1 MSQLSILW
9 ILPLLTLTMPLAGLA
24 REVALLPIN
33 LGQEYTGSLTPSPT
47 NPQGEV
53 CYKLSVK
60 PDTRMTL
67 NVKTSGVGIIKFA
80 VYDSTKSLKFF
91 HNAVSSKSKP
101 GEKTPTDSRFSF
113 PAVKD
118 AAQLCLTT
126 SNTLRGQQ
134 YDLTVTAKPSRKA
147 KSRLKLRTI
156 ASNPVKI
163 PKSKPP
169 VNTPTFT
176 PPAPTPQID
185 LAPAILAPVVSA
197 VPTEPIAAPISTVVL
212 APSGAPYCYVGTWQ
226 VTDLNGYWL
235 SSIQNFTQA
244 QISDP
249 QMLGYAKVTLTK
261 DGNATFEAIDLEQ
274 KYTLKSAATG
284 TKIDKIGMNLAGTSY
299 ARFQSNQ
306 DGSLVFNAQDYRRLT
321 TRLHLGEGLK
331 LSGDR
336 LFTLFG
342 DRNLSPA
349 NSSYKCVG
357 QDKLILKVPNGQ
369 KLIPISFKRIN

>member
-1 MSQLSILW
+1 MSQLPILW

-24 REVALLPIN
+24 RDVALLPIN
-33 LGQEYTGSLTPSPT
+33 MGQEYTGSLTPSPT
-47 NPQGEV
+47 NPHGEV

-60 PDTRMTL
+60 PDTRITL
-67 NVKTSGVGIIKFA
+67 NVRTSGVGIIKFA

-91 HNAVSSKSKP
+91 HNAVGSKSKA
-101 GEKTPTDSRFSF
+101 GENMSADSKFSF
-113 PAVKD
+113 PAVGD
-118 AAQLCLTT
+118 AQQLCLTT
-126 SNTLRGQQ
+126 SNTNRGQQ
-134 YDLTVTAKPSRKA
+134 YDVTVTAKPSRKA
-147 KSRLKLRTI
+147 KSRLKLRKI

-163 PKSKPP
+163 PPTKPP

-176 PPAPTPQID
+176 PPTPPRD
-185 LAPAILAPVVSA
+185 LLPVAPAI
-197 VPTEPIAAPISTVVL
+197 PTEPIAEPISTVVL
-212 APSGAPYCYVGTWQ
+212 ASSGAPYCYVGTWQ

-249 QMLGYAKVTLTK
+249 QMLGYGKVSLTR

-284 TKIDKIGMNLAGTSY
+284 TKIDKIAINLAGTSY

-306 DGSLVFNAQDYRRLT
+306 DGSLGFNAQDYRRMT
-321 TRLHLGEGLK
+321 ARLHLGESLK

-349 NSSYKCVG
+349 NSTYKCIG

-369 KLIPISFKRIN
+369 KLIPISFKRVS

>member
-1 MSQLSILW
+1 MSQLPTLW
-9 ILPLLTLTMPLAGLA
+9 ILPLLTLTMPLTGLA
-24 REVALLPIN
+24 RDIALLPIN
-33 LGQEYTGSLTPSPT
+33 MGQEYRGSLTPSPT

-60 PDTRMTL
+60 PDTRITL
-67 NVKTSGVGIIKFA
+67 NVKTSGVGIIKFS
-80 VYDSTKSLKFF
+80 VYDSNKSLKFF
-91 HNAVSSKSKP
+91 HNAVGSKSKAGGNIP
-101 GEKTPTDSRFSF
+101 ADSRFSF
-113 PAVKD
+113 PAVGD
-118 AAQLCLTT
+118 AARLCLTT
-126 SNTLRGQQ
+126 SNAVRGQQ
-134 YDLTVTAKPSRKA
+134 YNLTVTAKPNRTA
-147 KSRLKLRTI
+147 KSRLKLRKI
-156 ASNPVKI
+156 ASNPATISK
-163 PKSKPP
+163 PKSRPNPP
-169 VNTPTFT
+169 SVKQTTPI
-176 PPAPTPQID
+176 PQID
-185 LAPAILAPVVSA
+185 LAPTVLAPVVSA
-197 VPTEPIAAPISTVVL
+197 PPIEPIVKPISTVVL

-284 TKIDKIGMNLAGTSY
+284 TKIDKIAINLAGTSY

-306 DGSLVFNAQDYRRLT
+306 EGDLGFNAQDYRRMT
-321 TRLHLGEGLK
+321 AKLHLGEGLK

-342 DRNLSPA
+342 DRDLSPA
-349 NSSYKCVG
+349 NSTYKCIG

-369 KLIPISFKRIN
+369 KLIPISFKRVS

>member
-1 MSQLSILW
+1 MSQLPILW

-24 REVALLPIN
+24 RDVALLPMN
-33 LGQEYTGSLTPSPT
+33 LGQEYTGSLKPSPT
-47 NPQGEV
+47 NPHGEV

-60 PDTRMTL
+60 PDTRITL
-67 NVKTSGVGIIKFA
+67 NVKTSGLGIIKFA

-91 HNAVSSKSKP
+91 HNAVSGKSKP
-101 GEKTPTDSRFSF
+101 GEKIPADSRFSF
-113 PAVKD
+113 PAIRD
-118 AAQLCLTT
+118 AQQLCLTT
-126 SNTLRGQQ
+126 SNTNRGQQ

-147 KSRLKLRTI
+147 NSRLKLRKI

-176 PPAPTPQID
+176 PPAPPRD
-185 LAPAILAPVVSA
+185 LVPVASAI
-197 VPTEPIAAPISTVVL
+197 PTEPIAVPISTVML

-249 QMLGYAKVTLTK
+249 QMLGYGKVSLTR

-284 TKIDKIGMNLAGTSY
+284 TKIDKIAINLAGTSY

-306 DGSLVFNAQDYRRLT
+306 EGSLGFNAQDYRRMT
-321 TRLHLGEGLK
+321 ARLHLGESLK

-342 DRNLSPA
+342 DRNLQPA
-349 NSSYKCVG
+349 NSTYKYVG

-369 KLIPISFKRIN
+369 KLIPISFKRVS

>member
-1 MSQLSILW
+1 MSQLPILW

-24 REVALLPIN
+24 RDVALLPIK
-33 LGQEYTGSLTPSPT
+33 LGQEHTGSLTPSPT

-60 PDTRMTL
+60 PDTRITL
-67 NVKTSGVGIIKFA
+67 NIKTSEIGTIKLA
-80 VYDSTKSLKFF
+80 VFDRNKSLKFF
-91 HNAVSSKSKP
+91 HNTVSSKSKT
-101 GEKTPTDSRFSF
+101 GKNMSGDSQFSF
-113 PAVKD
+113 PTVSD
-118 AAQLCLTT
+118 PMQLCLTT
-126 SNTLRGQQ
+126 SNARRSQQ
-134 YDLTVTAKPSRKA
+134 YDLTVIAQPSRKA
-147 KSRLKLRTI
+147 KSRLKLRKI
-156 ASNPVKI
+156 ASNSVPL
-163 PKSKPP
+163 SKPNLA

-176 PPAPTPQID
+176 PSIPPKDLDPAA
-185 LAPAILAPVVSA
+185 LAPQ
-197 VPTEPIAAPISTVVL
+197 TEPIVAPISTVVL

-235 SSIQNFTQA
+235 PSIQSFTQA

-249 QMLGYAKVTLTK
+249 QMLGYGKVSLTK

-284 TKIDKIGMNLAGTSY
+284 TKIDKIGVNLAGTSY
-299 ARFQSNQ
+299 ARFQSDQ
-306 DGSLVFNAQDYRRLT
+306 DGNLVFNAQDYRRLT
-321 TRLHLGEGLK
+321 ARLHLGESLK
-331 LSGDR
+331 LSGDK

-349 NSSYKCVG
+349 NSTYKCVG

-369 KLIPISFKRIN
+369 KLIPISFKRVS

>member
-1 MSQLSILW
+1 MSQLPILW
-9 ILPLLTLTMPLAGLA
+9 ILPLLTLTIPLAGLA
-24 REVALLPIN
+24 RDVALVPIN
-33 LGQEYTGSLTPSPT
+33 LGQEYTGSLKPSPT
-47 NPQGEV
+47 NPYGEV

-60 PDTRMTL
+60 PDTRITL
-67 NVKTSGVGIIKFA
+67 NVKTSGLGIIKFA

-91 HNAVSSKSKP
+91 HNAVSSKSNA
-101 GEKTPTDSRFSF
+101 GEKIPADSRFSF
-113 PAVKD
+113 PAVSD

-126 SNTLRGQQ
+126 SNTNRGQQ

-147 KSRLKLRTI
+147 KTRLKLRTI
-156 ASNPVKI
+156 ATNPVKI
-163 PKSKPP
+163 PKFKPP

-176 PPAPTPQID
+176 PPTPQRD
-185 LAPAILAPVVSA
+185 LVPISPT

-235 SSIQNFTQA
+235 SSIQSFTQA

-249 QMLGYAKVTLTK
+249 QMLGYGKVSLTR

-274 KYTLKSAATG
+274 TYTLKSTATG
-284 TKIDKIGMNLAGTSY
+284 TKIDKIAINLAGTSY
-299 ARFQSNQ
+299 ARFQS
-306 DGSLVFNAQDYRRLT
+306 DREGSLGFNAQDYRRLNA
-321 TRLHLGEGLK
+321 RLHLGESLK

-342 DRNLSPA
+342 DRDSPPA
-349 NSSYKCVG
+349 NSTYKCVG

-369 KLIPISFKRIN
+369 KLIPISLKRVS

>member
-1 MSQLSILW
+1 MSQLPILW

-24 REVALLPIN
+24 RNIDLLPLN
-33 LGQEYTGSLTPSPT
+33 LGQEYTGSLTPLPT

-53 CYKLSVK
+53 CYKLLVK

-80 VYDSTKSLKFF
+80 VYDKNKSLRFF
-91 HNAVSSKSKP
+91 HNAVGRKSQS
-101 GEKTPTDSRFSF
+101 GEIALAGSTFSF
-113 PAVKD
+113 PATSD

-126 SNTLRGQQ
+126 SNARVGQQ
-134 YDLTVTAKPSRKA
+134 YDLIVTAKPSRKS
-147 KSRLKLRTI
+147 KSRLKLRKI
-156 ASNPVKI
+156 ATNPVTI
-163 PKSKPP
+163 PKPKLP

-176 PPAPTPQID
+176 PPIPQTDLVLVAPP
-185 LAPAILAPVVSA
+185 
-197 VPTEPIAAPISTVVL
+197 VPTAPIAAPISTVVM
-212 APSGAPYCYVGTWQ
+212 APSGQPYCYVGTWQ

-235 SSIQNFTQA
+235 PSIQNFTQA

-249 QMLGYAKVTLTK
+249 QMLGYAKVTLTR

-274 KYTLKSAATG
+274 KYTLKSTVTG
-284 TKIDKIGMNLAGTSY
+284 TKIDKIAVNLAGTSY

-306 DGSLVFNAQDYRRLT
+306 DGSLVFNAQDYRRLN

-342 DRNLSPA
+342 DKDLAPV

-357 QDKLILKVPNGQ
+357 QDRLILKVPLPNGP
-369 KLIPISFKRIN
+369 KLIPISFKRVV

>member
-24 REVALLPIN
+24 RDVALLPIN

-47 NPQGEV
+47 NPHGEV
-53 CYKLSVK
+53 CYKLAVK

-91 HNAVSSKSKP
+91 HNTVSNKSKA
-101 GEKTPTDSRFSF
+101 GENMSADSKFSF
-113 PAVKD
+113 PAVSD

-126 SNTLRGQQ
+126 SNTHRGQQ

-147 KSRLKLRTI
+147 KSRLKLRKI
-156 ASNPVKI
+156 ASNPVTL
-163 PKSKPP
+163 PKPKLP

-176 PPAPTPQID
+176 PLIPQRD
-185 LAPAILAPVVSA
+185 LAPVAPSA
-197 VPTEPIAAPISTVVL
+197 STEPIAAPISTVVL
-212 APSGAPYCYVGTWQ
+212 APSGQPYCYVGTWQ
-226 VTDLNGYWL
+226 VTNLNGYWL
-235 SSIQNFTQA
+235 PSIQNFTQA

-274 KYTLKSAATG
+274 KYTLKSTVTG
-284 TKIDKIGMNLAGTSY
+284 TKIDKIGVNLAGTSH

-306 DGSLVFNAQDYRRLT
+306 DGSLVFNAQDYRKLN

-342 DRNLSPA
+342 DRDLAPV

-369 KLIPISFKRIN
+369 KLIPISFKRVS

>member
-1 MSQLSILW
+1 MSQLPILW

-24 REVALLPIN
+24 RDVALLPIK

-91 HNAVSSKSKP
+91 HNAVGSKSKS
-101 GEKTPTDSRFSF
+101 GENMPASSRFSF
-113 PAVKD
+113 PAVGD

-126 SNTLRGQQ
+126 SNTNRGQQ
-134 YDLTVTAKPSRKA
+134 YDLIVTAKPSRKA
-147 KSRLKLRTI
+147 KSRLKLRKI
-156 ASNPVKI
+156 ATNPVKI
-163 PKSKPP
+163 PQTNSP
-169 VNTPTFT
+169 VITPTFT
-176 PPAPTPQID
+176 PPTPPRD
-185 LAPAILAPVVSA
+185 LVPIAPAI
-197 VPTEPIAAPISTVVL
+197 PTEPIPAPVSTVVL

-261 DGNATFEAIDLEQ
+261 DGNAIFEAIDLEQ

-284 TKIDKIGMNLAGTSY
+284 TKIDTIAVNLAGISY

-306 DGSLVFNAQDYRRLT
+306 DGSLIFNAQDYRRLT
-321 TRLHLGEGLK
+321 ARLHLGESLK

-342 DRNLSPA
+342 DKDLSPL
-349 NSSYKCVG
+349 NSTYKCIG
-357 QDKLILKVPNGQ
+357 QDKLVLKVPNGQ
-369 KLIPISFKRIN
+369 KLIPISFKRVN

>member
-1 MSQLSILW
+1 MSQLPILW

-24 REVALLPIN
+24 RDVALLPIN

-47 NPQGEV
+47 NPHGEV
-53 CYKLSVK
+53 CYKLAIK

-80 VYDSTKSLKFF
+80 VYDSTKSLRFF
-91 HNAVSSKSKP
+91 HNAVSNKSKA
-101 GEKTPTDSRFSF
+101 GENMPADSKFSF
-113 PAVKD
+113 PAVSD
-118 AAQLCLTT
+118 AQQLCLTT
-126 SNTLRGQQ
+126 SNTSRGQR

-147 KSRLKLRTI
+147 KSRLKLRKV
-156 ASNPVKI
+156 ASNPVTI
-163 PKSKPP
+163 PKSKLP
-169 VNTPTFT
+169 VSTPTFT
-176 PPAPTPQID
+176 PPILQKDLVPVAP
-185 LAPAILAPVVSA
+185 S
-197 VPTEPIAAPISTVVL
+197 VPIEPIDAPISTVVL
-212 APSGAPYCYVGTWQ
+212 APSGQPYCYVGTWQ

-235 SSIQNFTQA
+235 PSIQNFTQA

-274 KYTLKSAATG
+274 KYTLKSTVTG
-284 TKIDKIGMNLAGTSY
+284 TKIDKIGVNLAGTSY

-306 DGSLVFNAQDYRRLT
+306 DGSLVFNAQDYRRLN

-336 LFTLFG
+336 LFTFFG
-342 DRNLSPA
+342 DRDLAPV

-357 QDKLILKVPNGQ
+357 QDRLILKVPLPNGQ
-369 KLIPISFKRIN
+369 KLIPISFKRVN

>member
-1 MSQLSILW
+1 MSQLPILW

-24 REVALLPIN
+24 RDVALLPIN

-47 NPQGEV
+47 NPHGEV
-53 CYKLSVK
+53 CYKLAVK

-91 HNAVSSKSKP
+91 HNTVSTKSKA
-101 GEKTPTDSRFSF
+101 GENISASADSKFSF
-113 PAVKD
+113 PAISD

-126 SNTLRGQQ
+126 SNTHRGQQ
-134 YDLTVTAKPSRKA
+134 YDLTVTAKLSRKA
-147 KSRLKLRTI
+147 KSRLKLRTT
-156 ASNPVKI
+156 ASNPVTI
-163 PKSKPP
+163 PKPKPP

-176 PPAPTPQID
+176 PPVPPRD
-185 LAPAILAPVVSA
+185 LAPVAPS
-197 VPTEPIAAPISTVVL
+197 VPTEPIVAPVSTVVL
-212 APSGAPYCYVGTWQ
+212 APSGVPYCYVGTWQ

-235 SSIQNFTQA
+235 PSIQNFTQS

-306 DGSLVFNAQDYRRLT
+306 DGSLVFNSQDYRKLT
-321 TRLHLGEGLK
+321 ARLHLGEGLK

-342 DRNLSPA
+342 DRDLPSA

-357 QDKLILKVPNGQ
+357 QDQLILKVPLPNGQ
-369 KLIPISFKRIN
+369 KLIPISFKRVS

>member
-1 MSQLSILW
+1 MSQLPILW
-9 ILPLLTLTMPLAGLA
+9 ILPLLTLTVPLAGLA
-24 REVALLPIN
+24 RDVALLPIN
-33 LGQEYTGSLTPSPT
+33 LGQEYTGALTPSPT

-53 CYKLSVK
+53 CYKLAVK

-91 HNAVSSKSKP
+91 HNVVSNKSKA
-101 GEKTPTDSRFSF
+101 GGKMSADSKFGF
-113 PAVKD
+113 PAVSD

-126 SNTLRGQQ
+126 SNALRGQQ
-134 YDLTVTAKPSRKA
+134 YDLTVTAKPVRKA
-147 KSRLKLRTI
+147 KSRLKLRKI
-156 ASNPVKI
+156 ASNPVTI
-163 PKSKPP
+163 PKPKPS

-176 PPAPTPQID
+176 PPILQRDLVPVASAAPI
-185 LAPAILAPVVSA
+185 
-197 VPTEPIAAPISTVVL
+197 EPIAAPVSTVLL
-212 APSGAPYCYVGTWQ
+212 ASSGAPYCYVGTWQ

-235 SSIQNFTQA
+235 PSIQNFTQA

-284 TKIDKIGMNLAGTSY
+284 TKIDQIAMNLAGTSY

-306 DGSLVFNAQDYRRLT
+306 DGSLVFNAQDYRRLN

-342 DRNLSPA
+342 DKDLPPA
-349 NSSYKCVG
+349 NSAYKCVG
-357 QDKLILKVPNGQ
+357 QDKLILKVPLPNGQ
-369 KLIPISFKRIN
+369 KLIPISFKRVS

>member
-1 MSQLSILW
+1 MSQLPILW

-24 REVALLPIN
+24 RDVALLPMN

-47 NPQGEV
+47 NPNGEV

-60 PDTRMTL
+60 PDTRITL
-67 NVKTSGVGIIKFA
+67 NVKTSGLGIIKFA
-80 VYDSTKSLKFF
+80 IYDSTKSLKFF
-91 HNAVSSKSKP
+91 HNAVGSKSKP
-101 GEKTPTDSRFSF
+101 GENTSADSRFSF
-113 PAVKD
+113 PAIRD
-118 AAQLCLTT
+118 AQQLCLTT
-126 SNTLRGQQ
+126 SNTNRGQQ

-185 LAPAILAPVVSA
+185 LAPAVLAPVVSA

-244 QISDP
+244 QIGDP
-249 QMLGYAKVTLTK
+249 QMLGYGKVSLTR

-284 TKIDKIGMNLAGTSY
+284 TKIDKIGVNLAGTSY

-306 DGSLVFNAQDYRRLT
+306 DGSLVFNAQDYRRMT
-321 TRLHLGEGLK
+321 ARLHLGESLK

-342 DRNLSPA
+342 DKNLSPA

-369 KLIPISFKRIN
+369 KLIPISFKRVS

>member
-1 MSQLSILW
+1 MSQLPILW

-24 REVALLPIN
+24 RNIDLLPLN
-33 LGQEYTGSLTPSPT
+33 LGQEYTGSLTPLPT

-53 CYKLSVK
+53 CYKLLVK

-80 VYDSTKSLKFF
+80 VYDRNKSLRFF
-91 HNAVSSKSKP
+91 HNAVGRKSQS
-101 GEKTPTDSRFSF
+101 GEIALAGSTFSF
-113 PAVKD
+113 PATSD

-126 SNTLRGQQ
+126 SNARVGQQ
-134 YDLTVTAKPSRKA
+134 YDLIVTAKPSRKS
-147 KSRLKLRTI
+147 KSRLKLRKI
-156 ASNPVKI
+156 ATNPVTI
-163 PKSKPP
+163 PKPKLP

-176 PPAPTPQID
+176 PPIPQTD
-185 LAPAILAPVVSA
+185 LVLVARP
-197 VPTEPIAAPISTVVL
+197 VPTAPITAPISTVVM
-212 APSGAPYCYVGTWQ
+212 APSGQPYCYVGTWQ

-235 SSIQNFTQA
+235 PSIQNFTQA

-249 QMLGYAKVTLTK
+249 QMLGYAKVTLTR

-274 KYTLKSAATG
+274 KYTLKSTVTG
-284 TKIDKIGMNLAGTSY
+284 TKIDKIAVNLAGTSY

-306 DGSLVFNAQDYRRLT
+306 DGSLVFNAQDYRRLN

-336 LFTLFG
+336 LFTLVG
-342 DRNLSPA
+342 DKDLAPV

-357 QDKLILKVPNGQ
+357 QDRLILKVPLPNGP
-369 KLIPISFKRIN
+369 KLIPISFKRVV

>member
-1 MSQLSILW
+1 MSQLPILW

-24 REVALLPIN
+24 RDVALLPIN
-33 LGQEYTGSLTPSPT
+33 LGQEYSGSLTPSST
-47 NPQGEV
+47 NPHGEV
-53 CYKLSVK
+53 CYKLAVK

-80 VYDSTKSLKFF
+80 VYDSTKTLRFF
-91 HNAVSSKSKP
+91 HNSVSNKSKA
-101 GEKTPTDSRFSF
+101 GENMSADSKLSF
-113 PAVKD
+113 PAVSD

-126 SNTLRGQQ
+126 SNAHQGQQ

-147 KSRLKLRTI
+147 KSRLKLRKVAT
-156 ASNPVKI
+156 NPVTL
-163 PKSKPP
+163 PKPKLP
-169 VNTPTFT
+169 VKTPTFT
-176 PPAPTPQID
+176 PPILQRDLVPVAP
-185 LAPAILAPVVSA
+185 S
-197 VPTEPIAAPISTVVL
+197 VPIEPIAAHISTVVL
-212 APSGAPYCYVGTWQ
+212 APSGQPYCYVGTWQ

-235 SSIQNFTQA
+235 PSIQNFTQA

-274 KYTLKSAATG
+274 KYTLKSKENG
-284 TKIDKIGMNLAGTSY
+284 TKIDNIGMNLAGTSS

-306 DGSLVFNAQDYRRLT
+306 DGRLIFSSQDYRRLNA
-321 TRLHLGEGLK
+321 RLNLGQSMK
-331 LSGDR
+331 LTGDR

-342 DRNLSPA
+342 DRDLPTI

-357 QDKLILKVPNGQ
+357 QDKLILKVPLPNGQ
-369 KLIPISFKRIN
+369 KLIPISFKRVS

>member
-24 REVALLPIN
+24 RDVALLPIN
-33 LGQEYTGSLTPSPT
+33 FGQKYTGSLTPSPT

-60 PDTRMTL
+60 PDMGMTL
-67 NVKTSGVGIIKFA
+67 NVKTSGAGIIKFA

-91 HNAVSSKSKP
+91 HNAVSNNSQS
-101 GEKTPTDSRFSF
+101 GESALAGSRFSF
-113 PAVKD
+113 PATSD
-118 AAQLCLTT
+118 AQQLCLTT
-126 SNTLRGQQ
+126 SNARRGQQ

-147 KSRLKLRTI
+147 KSRLKLRKI
-156 ASNPVKI
+156 ASNPVTI
-163 PKSKPP
+163 SKSKPRFNP
-169 VNTPTFT
+169 PTFT
-176 PPAPTPQID
+176 PPTPPTPPRD
-185 LAPAILAPVVSA
+185 LVPVAPA
-197 VPTEPIAAPISTVVL
+197 VPTEPITAPISTVVL

-244 QISDP
+244 QISNP

-274 KYTLKSAATG
+274 KYTLKSTVTG
-284 TKIDKIGMNLAGTSY
+284 TKIDKIGVNLAGTSY

-306 DGSLVFNAQDYRRLT
+306 EGSLVFNAQDYRRLNA
-321 TRLHLGEGLK
+321 RLHLGEGLK

-342 DRNLSPA
+342 DRDLPPA
-349 NSSYKCVG
+349 NSAYKCVG

-369 KLIPISFKRIN
+369 KLIPISFKRVS

>member
-1 MSQLSILW
+1 MSQLPILW

-24 REVALLPIN
+24 RDVALLPIN

-47 NPQGEV
+47 NPHGEV
-53 CYKLSVK
+53 CYKLAIK

-80 VYDSTKSLKFF
+80 VYDSTKSLRFF
-91 HNAVSSKSKP
+91 HNAVSNKSKA
-101 GEKTPTDSRFSF
+101 GENMPADSKFSF
-113 PAVKD
+113 PAVSD
-118 AAQLCLTT
+118 AQQLCLTT
-126 SNTLRGQQ
+126 SNTSRGQR

-147 KSRLKLRTI
+147 KSRLKLRKV
-156 ASNPVKI
+156 ASNPVTI
-163 PKSKPP
+163 PKSKLP
-169 VNTPTFT
+169 VSTPTFT
-176 PPAPTPQID
+176 PPILQKDLVPVAP
-185 LAPAILAPVVSA
+185 S
-197 VPTEPIAAPISTVVL
+197 VPIEPIDAPISTVVL
-212 APSGAPYCYVGTWQ
+212 APSGQPYCYVGTWQ

-235 SSIQNFTQA
+235 PSIQNFTQA

-274 KYTLKSAATG
+274 KYTLKSTVTG
-284 TKIDKIGMNLAGTSY
+284 TKIDKIGVNLAGTSY

-306 DGSLVFNAQDYRRLT
+306 DGSLVFNAQDYRRLN

-342 DRNLSPA
+342 DRDLAPV

-357 QDKLILKVPNGQ
+357 QDRLILKVPLPNGQ
-369 KLIPISFKRIN
+369 KLIPISFKRVN

>member
-91 HNAVSSKSKP
+91 HNAVSTKSKA

-113 PAVKD
+113 PAVRD

-156 ASNPVKI
+156 ASNQVPL
-163 PKSKPP
+163 PKPKPP

-176 PPAPTPQID
+176 PPIPQKDLIPGASAAPI
-185 LAPAILAPVVSA
+185 
-197 VPTEPIAAPISTVVL
+197 EPIPAPISTVVL

-274 KYTLKSAATG
+274 KYMLKSAATG
-284 TKIDKIGMNLAGTSY
+284 TKIDKIAINLAGTSY

-306 DGSLVFNAQDYRRLT
+306 EGSLGFNAQDYRRLT

-342 DRNLSPA
+342 DRNLSPV

-369 KLIPISFKRIN
+369 KLIPISFKRVL

>member
-1 MSQLSILW
+1 MSQLPILW

-24 REVALLPIN
+24 RDVALLPIN
-33 LGQEYTGSLTPSPT
+33 LGQEQTGSLTPSPT
-47 NPQGEV
+47 NPHGEV
-53 CYKLSVK
+53 CYKLAVK

-67 NVKTSGVGIIKFA
+67 SLKTSGVGIIKFA

-91 HNAVSSKSKP
+91 HNAVSNKSKA
-101 GEKTPTDSRFSF
+101 GENMSGDSTKFSF
-113 PAVKD
+113 PAIRD
-118 AAQLCLTT
+118 AQQLCLTT
-126 SNTLRGQQ
+126 SNTSRGQR
-134 YDLTVTAKPSRKA
+134 YDLIVTAKPSRKA
-147 KSRLKLRTI
+147 KSRLKLRKI
-156 ASNPVKI
+156 ASNPVAILK
-163 PKSKPP
+163 PKLP
-169 VNTPTFT
+169 VSTPTFT
-176 PPAPTPQID
+176 PPILQRDLVPVASAAPTE
-185 LAPAILAPVVSA
+185 
-197 VPTEPIAAPISTVVL
+197 TIAAPISTVLL
-212 APSGAPYCYVGTWQ
+212 ASSGAPYCYVGTWQ

-321 TRLHLGEGLK
+321 TRLHLGESLK

-342 DRNLSPA
+342 DKDLAPV

-369 KLIPISFKRIN
+369 KLIPISFKRVS

>member
-1 MSQLSILW
+1 MSQLPILW

-24 REVALLPIN
+24 RDLALLPIN

-60 PDTRMTL
+60 PDTRITL
-67 NVKTSGVGIIKFA
+67 NVKTSGLGIIKFA

-91 HNAVSSKSKP
+91 HNAVGSKSKP
-101 GEKTPTDSRFSF
+101 GENTSADSRFSF
-113 PAVKD
+113 PAVSD

-126 SNTLRGQQ
+126 SNTNRGQQ

-156 ASNPVKI
+156 ATNPVKI
-163 PKSKPP
+163 PPTRPP
-169 VNTPTFT
+169 INTPTFT
-176 PPAPTPQID
+176 PPTPQRD
-185 LAPAILAPVVSA
+185 LIPVAPAVQ
-197 VPTEPIAAPISTVVL
+197 TEPIAEPISTVVL
-212 APSGAPYCYVGTWQ
+212 ASSGVPYCYVGTWQ

-235 SSIQNFTQA
+235 PSIQNFTQA
-244 QISDP
+244 QISDS
-249 QMLGYAKVTLTK
+249 QMLGYGKISLTR
-261 DGNATFEAIDLEQ
+261 DGNATFDAIDLEQ

-284 TKIDKIGMNLAGTSY
+284 TKIDKIGVNLAGTSS

-306 DGSLVFNAQDYRRLT
+306 DGRLIFNAQDYRRLNA
-321 TRLHLGEGLK
+321 RLHLGESLK

-342 DRNLSPA
+342 DRNLSPV

-369 KLIPISFKRIN
+369 KLIPISFKRVN